1 MFKYLL
7 LLLILLFFTMR
18 SCETFVSTADIDDLN
33 LYIDKKYGHTQG
45 SSVSDKHRSLAQI
58 YTQIEKFIV

>member
-33 LYIDKKYGHTQG
+33 STFDRATNLQYVI
-45 SSVSDKHRSLAQI
+45 R
-58 YTQIEKFIV
+58 